1 MIWNKTDMDTC
12 REVLL
17 DIVILLQPLF
27 LCIFTFY
34 VFQTYDQQIFYDQYR
49 PANPHIYWA
58 EAPSPI
64 SEHWSLFI
72 IIYSIYEKD
81 EIIFLK
87 DPSEYNCWMAVKTRT
102 SLAILWTMLPH
113 SNELKYQKCS
123 FWWRVAALWPALQT
137 QLHYLSILPWH
148 TKGIPAFVMCTHE
161 VSSPSPHHSRCSSI
175 HRTAQL
181 HWIRIAAAVT
191 WLQLLGA
198 KLTGSCQ

>member
-1 MIWNKTDMDTC
+1 MDTC
-12 REVLL
+12 RKVLLDIL
-17 DIVILLQPLF
+17 DIVILLQTLF
-27 LCIFTFY
+27 LCISEATFCVSKDETLGDNVVIFTFS

-58 EAPSPI
+58 KGPSPI

-102 SLAILWTMLPH
+102 CLAILWTMLPH

-137 QLHYLSILPWH
+137 QLHYVDIYLSSRDTQRESQSLSCVGM
-148 TKGIPAFVMCTHE
+148 K
-161 VSSPSPHHSRCSSI
+161 SPHPHLTI
-175 HRTAQL
+175 PVVLLFIAL
-181 HWIRIAAAVT
+181 HNC
-191 WLQLLGA
+191 
-198 KLTGSCQ
+198 TGSG